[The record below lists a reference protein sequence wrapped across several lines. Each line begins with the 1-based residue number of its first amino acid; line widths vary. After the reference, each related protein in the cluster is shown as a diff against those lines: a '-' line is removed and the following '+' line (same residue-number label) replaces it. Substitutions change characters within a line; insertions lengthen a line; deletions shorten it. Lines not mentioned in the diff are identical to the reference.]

1 MKRLK
6 KFYGK
11 LKAKGRSKH
20 LMSKGNFYILIL
32 KLRSASVRLNLL
44 VLFGFALILFFSASV
59 FFQTSEISAQNQIK
73 VQSVSQAPFRIGE
86 RLTYNVSFEQYD
98 NAAFAEI
105 YVVSRG
111 KLGERDAIELRS
123 KIKTVDLVSAFYPLD
138 EARTTFVSA
147 ETNLPLY
154 IRKISN
160 AAVLPKETVSNYTVA
175 PAVYN
180 DLLTFIYQ
188 ARTAGGTGNFT
199 FQEEEKIYNVS
210 LQSAVKN
217 KNSIRETLKTD
228 AGEYETTISTVQ
240 SDYLIEK
247 GINDLR
253 INFSNDPARIPVLF
267 RFKTAKGDFRA
278 EVASVQYIEP
288 EISAEPTLPT
298 PAQTPRPQATP
309 KPVPTATPYIENE
322 PLSTDLPFVLG
333 EALEYQ
339 VSTSGQMLAIVTLQA
354 KERKQVLEQDSL
366 LLTATATG
374 TEPNQRT
381 FVLGDGIRAQVS
393 PDSIAP
399 RQIDLKFAG
408 LLSPYNLTAQFNQK
422 AGFVTFNGANRAEVP
437 VGTHS
442 ILSLA
447 YAIRAFN
454 LKPSKDTSNP
464 VNDTRVAVFIDS
476 KAYVVTLRPS
486 DGEIINL
493 RGEKISAQ
501 LITIR
506 TGNPVFDQN
515 NLRLWLGNTE
525 KRLPLRL
532 SFGNFQA
539 DLISEKQIPPK

>member
-1 MKRLK
+1 
-6 KFYGK
+6 
-11 LKAKGRSKH
+11 
-20 LMSKGNFYILIL
+20 MSKGNFYNLNLQSKSAFARSNFLIL
-32 KLRSASVRLNLL
+32 VFSGIISI
-44 VLFGFALILFFSASV
+44 FGACV
-59 FFQTSEISAQNQIK
+59 FFQTSKISAQNQIK
-73 VQSVSQAPFRIGE
+73 IQRIPQAPFRIGE

-111 KLGERDAIELRS
+111 KLGERDAVELRS

-160 AAVLPKETVSNYTVA
+160 ASVLPKETVNNYTVS
-175 PAVYN
+175 PTVYN

-188 ARTAGGTGNFT
+188 ARNAGGTGNFT
-199 FQEEEKIYNVS
+199 FQDDDKIYNVS
-210 LQSAVKN
+210 LQNALKN

-228 AGEYETTISTVQ
+228 AGEFETNVSTVQ

-247 GINDLR
+247 GITDLR
-253 INFSNDPARIPVLF
+253 INFSSDPARIPVLL

-278 EVASVQYIEP
+278 EVASIQFIEP
-288 EISAEPTLPT
+288 EISTEPILPV
-298 PAQTPRPQATP
+298 PIQTPRPQTTP
-309 KPVPTATPYIENE
+309 KPSPTATPYIENE
-322 PLSTDLPFVLG
+322 SLSTDLPFVLG
-333 EALEYQ
+333 ETLEYQ
-339 VSTSGQMLAIVTLQA
+339 VSIGGQMLSIVTLQA
-354 KERKQVLEQDSL
+354 KERKQFLGQDSL
-366 LLTATATG
+366 LLTASTTG

-393 PDSIAP
+393 PDSITP
-399 RQIDLKFAG
+399 RQIDLTFKG

-422 AGFVTFNGANRAEVP
+422 AGFVIFNGTNRADVP

-442 ILSLA
+442 ILSLV

-454 LKPSKDTSNP
+454 LKPSKDLTNP
-464 VNDTRVAVFIDS
+464 VNDTKVAVFVDS
-476 KAYVVTLRPS
+476 KYYVVTLRPS
-486 DGEIINL
+486 DAEIINL

-506 TGNPVFDQN
+506 TGNPGFDQN

>member
-1 MKRLK
+1 M
-6 KFYGK
+6 
-11 LKAKGRSKH
+11 KAKGRSKH
-20 LMSKGNFYILIL
+20 LMSKGNFYILVL
-32 KLRSASVRLNLL
+32 KLRPASARLNLL

-123 KIKTVDLVSAFYPLD
+123 KIKTVDLVSTFYPLD

-160 AAVLPKETVSNYTVA
+160 ATVLPKETVSNYTVT

-210 LQSAVKN
+210 LQSAIKN

-288 EISAEPTLPT
+288 EISTEPTLPT

-339 VSTSGQMLAIVTLQA
+339 VSTGGQMLAIVTLQA
-354 KERKQVLEQDSL
+354 KERKQVLGQDSL